1 MAPYSPFH
9 GFDNSLQKFYLY
21 PREPPPGEGVKGGYF
36 VNQIIAVQRAL
47 QKVNGMVLDRHL
59 HTCVTTALRG
69 DNPHERERV
78 IDEILDVF
86 EATEQ

>member
-1 MAPYSPFH
+1 M
-9 GFDNSLQKFYLY
+9 
-21 PREPPPGEGVKGGYF
+21 
-36 VNQIIAVQRAL
+36 NQIIAVQRAL